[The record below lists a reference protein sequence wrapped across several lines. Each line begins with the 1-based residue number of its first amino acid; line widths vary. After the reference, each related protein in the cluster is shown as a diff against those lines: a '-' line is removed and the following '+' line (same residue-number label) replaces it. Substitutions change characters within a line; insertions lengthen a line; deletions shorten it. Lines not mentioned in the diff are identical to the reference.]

1 MYAAV
6 HSRRT
11 VESSLLAALAAH
23 FSPHVELTQPDT
35 VVFSIT
41 GLRRLIGGPD
51 EIASAISRRGAE
63 AGIEAN
69 LAIAASPDVAIL
81 AVRNLAG
88 VTVIPRGREIEF
100 LERIRIDAVEADPA
114 LLDALSRWGVA
125 TLGQLAELPP
135 LGLIERL
142 GEGADRLRRLALG
155 MIDRPLR
162 LAREAEN
169 YSLAAQLEHAV
180 ESIEQILFVV
190 SPMVNDL
197 CAHIGKNALATGA
210 ILLRYSLDGGEQER
224 TLELPLPTR
233 SPQVLLKQ
241 VQLDLEAR
249 PLGAPLLGLRVELR
263 PVAPRA
269 FQGGL
274 YIPSSPEPDRLQ
286 NVLARVGALVGK
298 DNVGSPDILD
308 THRPDAYAVR
318 PFTLEEGQA
327 GTVPEMPLRLA
338 LRVFRPPLAASVKFA
353 SGHPAWIA
361 AQRIQGEVAM
371 AAGPWRTSG
380 GWWEDAWDR
389 DEWDV
394 ELRSGELYR
403 IHHDLRVRSWFVGGM
418 YD

>member
-11 VESSLLAALAAH
+11 VEPSVLAALAAH
-23 FSPHVELTQPDT
+23 FSPHVELTTPDT
-35 VVFSIT
+35 VAFSIA

-51 EIASAISRRGAE
+51 EIASAISRRGAQ
-63 AGIEAN
+63 AGLEAN

-81 AVRNLAG
+81 AARQMPG
-88 VTVIPRGREIEF
+88 VTVIPCGREIEF
-100 LERIRIDAVEADPA
+100 LDGIRVDAVEADAA

-142 GEGADRLRRLALG
+142 GEGAERLRRLALG
-155 MIDRPLR
+155 MVDRPLR
-162 LAREAEN
+162 IAREVED

-180 ESIEQILFVV
+180 ENVEQILFVV
-190 SPMVNDL
+190 SPMMNDL
-197 CAHIGKNALATGA
+197 CALLEKNALAAGA
-210 ILLRYSLDGGEQER
+210 ILLRYSLDGGEQVRE
-224 TLELPLPTR
+224 LELPLPTR
-233 SPQVLLKQ
+233 STQVLLKQ
-241 VQLDLEAR
+241 VQLNLEAH
-249 PLGAPLLGLRVELR
+249 PLGSPLLGVRVELR

-298 DNVGSPDILD
+298 ENVGSPEILD

-318 PFTLEEGQA
+318 PFTLEENEA
-327 GTVPEMPLRLA
+327 GITPEIPLRLA
-338 LRVFRPPLAASVKFA
+338 LRVFRPPLSASVKLDR
-353 SGHPAWIA
+353 GRPAWIA
-361 AQRIQGEVAM
+361 AQRVQGDVAM

-394 ELRSGELYR
+394 ELQCGELYR
-403 IHHDLRVRSWFVGGM
+403 IHHDLRVRAWFVGGM

>member
-6 HSRRT
+6 YARSVAVPSMLT
-11 VESSLLAALAAH
+11 ALAAH
-23 FSPHVELTQPDT
+23 FSPHVEMTSPDT

-41 GLRRLIGGPD
+41 GLRRLIGGPG
-51 EIASAISRRGAE
+51 EIASAISRRGSQE
-63 AGIEAN
+63 GLEAN

-81 AVRNLAG
+81 AARNLPG

-100 LERIRIDAVEADPA
+100 LECIRVDAVEGDPVV
-114 LLDALSRWGVA
+114 LDALSRWGVM

-142 GEGADRLRRLALG
+142 GAPADFLRRLALG
-155 MIDRPLR
+155 MVDRPLR
-162 LAREAEN
+162 LFRGTED
-169 YSLAAQLEHAV
+169 YSLTVDLEHAV
-180 ESIEQILFVV
+180 ESVEQILFVV
-190 SPMVNDL
+190 SPLVNDL
-197 CAHIGKNALATGA
+197 CACLERNALAAGA
-210 ILLRYSLDGGEQER
+210 VMLHYALDGGGR
-224 TLELPLPTR
+224 TRSLELPLPTR

-241 VQLDLEAR
+241 VQLDLEAH
-249 PLGAPLLGLRVELR
+249 PLGAPLLGVRVELQ
-263 PVAPRA
+263 PAAPRT

-274 YIPSSPEPDRLQ
+274 YVPSSPEPDRLQ

-298 DNVGSPDILD
+298 ENVGSPEIPD
-308 THRPDAYAVR
+308 TYRPDAYVVR
-318 PFTLEEGQA
+318 PFTLEENEA
-327 GTVPEMPLRLA
+327 GMVPEMPLRLA
-338 LRVFRPPLAASVKFA
+338 IRVFRPPLPASVKFER
-353 SGHPAWIA
+353 GRPGWIA

-394 ELRSGELYR
+394 ELRSGESYR
-403 IHHDLRVRSWFVGGM
+403 IHHDMRMRAWFVGGM